1 MGYTFLLFALAAA
14 VAVSMGCAKI
24 KAEQATATN
33 EPATV
38 SSTSTASQKSAA
50 DAKPTAPKKD
60 EPLLLLD
67 NDAEDKPSTGPV
79 ADNSRCHVCHLNFE
93 QEEQSLIHAR
103 ANIGCAKCHG
113 PSDAHIADESWA
125 SGGNG
130 TAPDIMFPPDKINPS
145 CMECHPGEKLNAN
158 ARCRFWAGA
167 SDKKYCT
174 DCHGK
179 HRMASRKCKWK

>member
-1 MGYTFLLFALAAA
+1 MRYFFSLFALAAA
-14 VAVSMGCAKI
+14 IAAGMGCEKI
-24 KAEQATATN
+24 KADQATATN

-50 DAKPTAPKKD
+50 QTQPTPPKKD

-67 NDAEDKPSTGPV
+67 NGPQDKPSTGPV

-93 QEEQSLIHAR
+93 QEEMALIHAR

-130 TAPDIMFPPDKINPS
+130 TAPDIMFPPDKINPF
-145 CMECHPGEKLNAN
+145 CMECHPKEKINTDT
-158 ARCRFWAGA
+158 RCLFLTGA

-179 HRMASRKCKWK
+179 HHMASRKCKWK

>member
-1 MGYTFLLFALAAA
+1 MKYLFLLFALAVA
-14 VAVSMGCAKI
+14 VAGGMGCAKI
-24 KAEQATATN
+24 RAQQATATK
-33 EPATV
+33 EPVTV
-38 SSTSTASQKSAA
+38 SATSTASRQAA
-50 DAKPTAPKKD
+50 TQAMPTTPKKD
-60 EPLLLLD
+60 EPLLLLG
-67 NDAEDKPSTGPV
+67 NGPEDKPSTGPV

-93 QEEQSLIHAR
+93 QEEMALTHAR

-145 CMECHPGEKLNAN
+145 CMECHPKEKIGTDT
-158 ARCRFWAGA
+158 RCLFLAGA
-167 SDKKYCT
+167 SDKEYCT

-179 HRMASRKCKWK
+179 HHMASRRCKWK